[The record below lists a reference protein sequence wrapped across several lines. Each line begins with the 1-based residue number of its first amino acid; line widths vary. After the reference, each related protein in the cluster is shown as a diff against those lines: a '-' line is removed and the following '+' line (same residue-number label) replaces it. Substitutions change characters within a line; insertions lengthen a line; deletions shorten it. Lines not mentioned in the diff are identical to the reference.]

1 MPGIIRNFIRK
12 FSPNLSTDSL
22 RNTPETNPSFPIKGR
37 PNTAPVDAP
46 SGVENKQIN
55 RLGFMEGE
63 GRVSDDFN
71 TMGASEIESMFYD
84 NK

>member
-12 FSPNLSTDSL
+12 FSPNLSVDSL
-22 RNTPETNPSFPIKGR
+22 GKIPKANPSLTLNWR
-37 PNTAPVDAP
+37 PKTVLVNAP
-46 SGVENKQIN
+46 SGIENKQIN

-63 GRVSDDFN
+63 GRVPDDFN
-71 TMGASEIESMFYD
+71 TMGASEIESLFNE

>member
-12 FSPNLSTDSL
+12 FSPNLSVDSL
-22 RNTPETNPSFPIKGR
+22 GKIPKSNPSLTLKWR
-37 PNTAPVDAP
+37 PKTAPVNAP
-46 SGVENKQIN
+46 SGIENKQIN

-63 GRVSDDFN
+63 GRVPDDFN
-71 TMGASEIESMFYD
+71 TMGAGEIESMFYD

>member
-1 MPGIIRNFIRK
+1 MPGIIRSFIRK
-12 FSPNLSTDSL
+12 FSPKTSADSL
-22 RNTPETNPSFPIKGR
+22 RKTPKTNPSFPIKSR
-37 PNTAPVDAP
+37 PNTDPVDALG
-46 SGVENKQIN
+46 SIKNKRGK

-63 GRVSDDFN
+63 GRVPGDFN

>member
-1 MPGIIRNFIRK
+1 MTSAKPCFG
-12 FSPNLSTDSL
+12 STSK
-22 RNTPETNPSFPIKGR
+22 TPEIHFSMIVNVRQEANPV
-37 PNTAPVDAP
+37 NVP
-46 SGVENKQIN
+46 SGIDAKQIN

-63 GRVSDDFN
+63 GRVPDDFN

>member
-12 FSPNLSTDSL
+12 FSPILSADSL
-22 RNTPETNPSFPIKGR
+22 RKTPETNPSYTLIGR
-37 PNTAPVDAP
+37 QETDSLNVP
-46 SGVENKQIN
+46 SGIENNQSK

-63 GRVSDDFN
+63 GRVPDEFN
-71 TMGASEIESMFYD
+71 KMGASEIESMFYD

>member
-1 MPGIIRNFIRK
+1 MLGLIRNFIRK
-12 FSPNLSTDSL
+12 FSPIRSADSL
-22 RNTPETNPSFPIKGR
+22 RKISETNPSFPIKGR
-37 PNTAPVDAP
+37 PNTDPVYAFG
-46 SGVENKQIN
+46 SIKNKRGN

-63 GRVSDDFN
+63 GRVPDDFN